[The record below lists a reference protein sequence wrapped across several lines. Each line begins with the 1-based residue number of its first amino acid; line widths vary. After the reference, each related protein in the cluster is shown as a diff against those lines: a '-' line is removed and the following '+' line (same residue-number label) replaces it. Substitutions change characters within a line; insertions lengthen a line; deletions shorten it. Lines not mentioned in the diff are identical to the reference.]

1 MYKFGFG
8 LQPVIDGLAVS
19 HSTLDVQ
26 FVSTKSDCM
35 FQHRIWWGTWQH
47 CSDGIH
53 GHLDR
58 LRTVARSENGFIRIE
73 ARVFLN
79 SSSSA
84 NNTRMRSR
92 LFSCSAISVLV
103 CAAQLPFLMN
113 AAYSLNNLPTSLLIW

>member
-19 HSTLDVQ
+19 HSTLDVK

-58 LRTVARSENGFIRIE
+58 WCTIARSENSRQEWGTFFSIHLVLQTIE
-73 ARVFLN
+73 CAHAT
-79 SSSSA
+79 SHIQQ
-84 NNTRMRSR
+84 SR
-92 LFSCSAISVLV
+92 DWSE
-103 CAAQLPFLMN
+103 
-113 AAYSLNNLPTSLLIW
+113 

>member
-19 HSTLDVQ
+19 HSTLDVK

-35 FQHRIWWGTWQH
+35 FQHRIWRGTWQH

-53 GHLDR
+53 GHLNR

-73 ARVFLN
+73 ARLC
-79 SSSSA
+79 
-84 NNTRMRSR
+84 R
-92 LFSCSAISVLV
+92 FSQFILIGFDTAKTVEIPDGGKTYLV
-103 CAAQLPFLMN
+103 HLKGSQF
-113 AAYSLNNLPTSLLIW
+113 